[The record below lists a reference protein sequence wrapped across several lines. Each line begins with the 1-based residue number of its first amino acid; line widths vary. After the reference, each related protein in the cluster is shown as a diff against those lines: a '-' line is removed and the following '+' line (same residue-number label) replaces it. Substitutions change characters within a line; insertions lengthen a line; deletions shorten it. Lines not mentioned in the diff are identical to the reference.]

1 MNREACGGS
10 TPLLSL
16 GIGGDLESW
25 GAGGHP
31 RWRWAGGEVRSL
43 RMAELSVPQGEE
55 GLSPWR
61 LGLEGAGGLGGGRS
75 REAGVEM
82 DTERSYFSFKAA
94 SEPGVGAGP
103 TEEEPERKGKQ
114 K

>member
-10 TPLLSL
+10 TPLLPL
-16 GIGGDLESW
+16 GIGEGTW
-25 GAGGHP
+25 KAGVQGASQVEV
-31 RWRWAGGEVRSL
+31 WAGARVRSL
-43 RMAELSVPQGEE
+43 RMAELSVPQGE

-61 LGLEGAGGLGGGRS
+61 LGLEGPEGLGGEGPGKQVWKWTLS
-75 REAGVEM
+75 GH
-82 DTERSYFSFKAA
+82 YFSFEAA

-103 TEEEPERKGKQ
+103 TEGSQKGRKQ